1 VFLLYLQYGKV
12 YKLTA
17 DAKFGKFGNE
27 FMIAMTLLVVYVG
40 LIFKKGLFF
49 LS

>member
-27 FMIAMTLLVVYVG
+27 FMIARTLG
-40 LIFKKGLFF
+40 SICWFNI
-49 LS
+49 